1 VDIRHIEY
9 LMPTATSSC
18 MFASGQILFRISPD
32 RVTGELAAAL
42 GGAAVFILYLAKGIA
57 KGRNASSRG
66 RAVGRVLGRARRGSG
81 ADYGPTSA
89 LALG

>member
-1 VDIRHIEY
+1 MRHIEH

-57 KGRNASSRG
+57 KGRKASSRG
-66 RAVGRVLGRARRGSG
+66 RAGGRVLERAGRGS
-81 ADYGPTSA
+81 AAP
-89 LALG
+89 

>member
-42 GGAAVFILYLAKGIA
+42 GGVA
-57 KGRNASSRG
+57 
-66 RAVGRVLGRARRGSG
+66 RAPFGAGRARFSG
-81 ADYGPTSA
+81 TLTRTIAWPRPS
-89 LALG
+89 LAWFGRSILPAWPAR